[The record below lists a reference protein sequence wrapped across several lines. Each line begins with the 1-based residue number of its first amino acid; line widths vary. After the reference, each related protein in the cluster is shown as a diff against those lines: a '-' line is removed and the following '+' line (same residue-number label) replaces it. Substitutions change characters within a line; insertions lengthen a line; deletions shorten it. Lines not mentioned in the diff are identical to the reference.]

1 MLHQMSHQNIKEET
15 AVEEKNEFYFQICKL
30 HKNI

>member
-1 MLHQMSHQNIKEET
+1 MLHQMSHQNIKEER
-15 AVEEKNEFYFQICKL
+15 ALKEKNGFYFQIRKL